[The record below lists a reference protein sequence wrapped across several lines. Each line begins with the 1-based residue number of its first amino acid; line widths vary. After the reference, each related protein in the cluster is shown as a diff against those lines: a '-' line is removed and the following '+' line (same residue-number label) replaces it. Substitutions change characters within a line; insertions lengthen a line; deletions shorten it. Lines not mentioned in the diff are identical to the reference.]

1 MDGNCKK
8 SVKQYC
14 MFYRKNEIMLFR
26 NRKYML
32 ANTKC
37 GVFVHGNKKCL
48 AECEK

>member
-1 MDGNCKK
+1 MEI
-8 SVKQYC
+8 VKNPLNNIVC
-14 MFYRKNEIMLFR
+14 FYRKNEIMLFR
-26 NRKYML
+26 SRKYML